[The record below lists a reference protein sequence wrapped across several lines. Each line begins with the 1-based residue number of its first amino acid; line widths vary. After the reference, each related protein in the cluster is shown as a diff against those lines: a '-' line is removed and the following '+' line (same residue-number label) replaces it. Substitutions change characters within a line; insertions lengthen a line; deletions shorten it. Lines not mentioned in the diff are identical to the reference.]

1 MTGWTLPTLYQ
12 VQCGAQIYSLFYSVW
27 CCSVASVYPAL
38 AELRGLEIFR
48 KINLD
53 QILEIYKDNADN
65 EGLKKE
71 I

>member
-1 MTGWTLPTLYQ
+1 
-12 VQCGAQIYSLFYSVW
+12 
-27 CCSVASVYPAL
+27 VASVCLAPAI
-38 AELRGLEIFR
+38 ELRGLEIFR

-53 QILEIYKDNADN
+53 QLLEIYRDNADN